1 MRAPR
6 RNSLKKQSVPAA
18 PPPRGRGPQR
28 PWLCCFEGDRAQW
41 SRTRSLTLGLPLPPY
56 LHHHSPHAPTALRL
70 SCSHKG
76 GFLPPP
82 CSHHDHYTSHIHSSC
97 QDQQTHLPKAS
108 PATQPTGLFS
118 LLLRLSTCTNH
129 LTQPS
134 LVFLSVLS

>member
-28 PWLCCFEGDRAQW
+28 PQLCCFEGDRAQW
-41 SRTRSLTLGLPLPPY
+41 SRTRPLTLGLPLPPY

-70 SCSHKG
+70 SCSHKWASSPHPAHTMITHISHSLL
-76 GFLPPP
+76 LPGPADSP
-82 CSHHDHYTSHIHSSC
+82 
-97 QDQQTHLPKAS
+97 PKAS

-129 LTQPS
+129 LTHSS

>member
-1 MRAPR
+1 MPVRAPR

-76 GFLPPP
+76 GFLPSP
-82 CSHHDHYTSHIHSSC
+82 CLCPCFLELSPNNTMSSKAAWRLLPGEPNLSSC
-97 QDQQTHLPKAS
+97 SA
-108 PATQPTGLFS
+108 LFLFYFKYIYLFGCVES
-118 LLLRLSTCTNH
+118 
-129 LTQPS
+129 
-134 LVFLSVLS
+134 